1 MSRTLKRPMFR
12 KGGEVMEGVM
22 TGIKPRESFSEKGIS
37 DDLKGDLGRI
47 QQRVNLI
54 DAISGAGSSPL
65 SNPLTQ
71 FLLQT
76 GQNLIGGTA
85 AGGTKLQE
93 LVGATR
99 DPLNKAVAAQERR
112 DAGRRKLTASL
123 IGKLGAGSAQQAY
136 RSYGQYMTNPN
147 TGKKFTEEE
156 FRPVYG
162 MRELYRKQKSPG
174 EIALEKSKLTQEDLS
189 KYKDYQ
195 KNPKYSVLEK
205 TSIEGAINILKNKP
219 ELAKITSK
227 GQDVFVQGKE
237 YDLLKPVTKTKKT
250 GEKVTLKKLEP
261 KKPGDFETGEV
272 YWIIEEDDFFI
283 FDGSN
288 FTQVPPNLT
297 KK

>member
-22 TGIKPRESFSEKGIS
+22 TGIKPRESFSEKGMS

-65 SNPLTQ
+65 GNPLTQ

-112 DAGRRKLTASL
+112 DAA
-123 IGKLGAGSAQQAY
+123 
-136 RSYGQYMTNPN
+136 
-147 TGKKFTEEE
+147 EE
-156 FRPVYG
+156 
-162 MRELYRKQKSPG
+162 
-174 EIALEKSKLTQEDLS
+174 
-189 KYKDYQ
+189 
-195 KNPKYSVLEK
+195 N
-205 TSIEGAINILKNKP
+205 
-219 ELAKITSK
+219 
-227 GQDVFVQGKE
+227 
-237 YDLLKPVTKTKKT
+237 
-250 GEKVTLKKLEP
+250 
-261 KKPGDFETGEV
+261 
-272 YWIIEEDDFFI
+272 
-283 FDGSN
+283 
-288 FTQVPPNLT
+288 
-297 KK
+297 

>member
-22 TGIKPRESFSEKGIS
+22 TGIKPRESFAEKGMS

-65 SNPLTQ
+65 GNPLTQ

-112 DAGRRKLTASL
+112 DAGRRKLAATMLSK
-123 IGKLGAGSAQQAY
+123 IGGDDIAKIRRNAKKIANATG
-136 RSYGQYMTNPN
+136 RDEN
-147 TGKKFTEEE
+147 TVFNNLLNKFMYQDE
-156 FRPVYG
+156 
-162 MRELYRKQKSPG
+162 KSPG
-174 EIALEKSKLTQEDLS
+174 TILQ
-189 KYKDYQ
+189 Q
-195 KNPKYSVLEK
+195 EK
-205 TSIEGAINILKNKP
+205 TAYKKALLRPDPYGRTMNPEAATAITNAYFNIRGKEGVKLDNVMFNIPEK
-219 ELAKITSK
+219 ELAKLQPTTAKIGGKDRKAFRPSGNLTF
-227 GQDVFVQGKE
+227 QDGFIY
-237 YDLLKPVTKTKKT
+237 YDVSGSGRYL
-250 GEKVTLKKLEP
+250 
-261 KKPGDFETGEV
+261 
-272 YWIIEEDDFFI
+272 I
-283 FDGSN
+283 FDEEQN
-288 FTQVPPNLT
+288 ALIPL
-297 KK
+297 K